1 MGGGECCPHC
11 VVPCVAQFTEVG
23 GVSLAQVSPSLPA
36 TKPPDHAMDT
46 TSACGKEAFRDGRDG
61 DVMHIVIPWPME
73 PCTGPSQQ

>member
-1 MGGGECCPHC
+1 MVS

-23 GVSLAQVSPSLPA
+23 GVGLAQASPSLPA

-61 DVMHIVIPWPME
+61 ETSCM
-73 PCTGPSQQ
+73 S